1 MVAFAREHGYVET
14 MFGRRRYL
22 PEINS
27 QIPMVRAAAERMA
40 VNTPLQGTNADMTK
54 KSMILVQK
62 LIDEKYSDSVKMI
75 IQVHDELVFEMRED
89 KMKEAAGRIQD
100 IMRNVLQLKVP
111 VVVDVEVGESW
122 GELEKMLNAK

>member
-27 QIPMVRAAAERMA
+27 QIPMVRAGAGRMA

-54 KSMILVQK
+54 KSMILAQK
-62 LIDEKYSDSVKMI
+62 LIDEKYSDSVIMI
-75 IQVHDELVFEMRED
+75 IQVHDELIFEIKDE
-89 KMKEAAGRIQD
+89 KVHEAAGRIQD
-100 IMRNVLQLKVP
+100 IMRNVLPLKVP
-111 VVVDVEVGESW
+111 VVVDVEIGESW
-122 GELEKMLNAK
+122 GTLKKLESKK